1 MKSSRI
7 FAAAVALSMAG
18 AWTAQARTW
27 TLDDCI
33 SYAIE
38 HNLTVQGRELEL
50 KTGQLEITEARNSF
64 LPNVSASASQS
75 FNFGRGLTSQ
85 NTYADRNTSSF
96 QWGLSANVPLFQG
109 LQDVRRLK
117 YAKVNLRTLLYQ
129 HEAAKDDV
137 TLNIISAYLQVL
149 YSQEVLATA
158 HAQVELSDYEVGRQ
172 EALAEAGKIPEVDL
186 LAARSQLEQDRLSVI
201 NAQNDLT
208 NSLLDLAQLMRLESI
223 DDFEVVPLQSA
234 DPAIPAAAEVYDAA
248 MSRNNS
254 ILAARNGL
262 KAADAYISV
271 ARAGYIP
278 RLSFNAGIGSSYYKL
293 NGMDNPSFGSQ
304 MRHNYS
310 TYFGFSLSIP
320 LFDGFSTR
328 NSVRRAKVQ
337 RLNASLQLDQA
348 STELYRTIQRAYYNA
363 TGARD
368 KYVTSLTT
376 EEATRV
382 AFEAMQEKYNIG
394 RATPNEFEQ
403 SKTNLLKNT
412 LSRISAHYEYL
423 LRHRILLF
431 YQGDINR

>member
-1 MKSSRI
+1 M
-7 FAAAVALSMAG
+7 
-18 AWTAQARTW
+18 QARTW
-27 TLDDCI
+27 TLDECI
-33 SYAIE
+33 AYAIE
-38 HNLTVQGRELEL
+38 HNLTVKGRELEM
-50 KTGQLEITEARNSF
+50 KSGELEITESKNAF

-75 FNFGRGLTSQ
+75 FNFGRGLNSQ
-85 NTYADRNTSSF
+85 NTYENRNTSSF
-96 QWGLSANVPLFQG
+96 QWGLSANMPLFQG

-117 YAKVNLRTLLYQ
+117 YSQINLRTLLYQ

-158 HAQVELSDYEVGRQ
+158 EAQVELSDYEVGRQ
-172 EALAEAGKIPEVDL
+172 EALAESGKIPEVDL

-201 NAQNDLT
+201 NAKNDLT
-208 NSLLDLAQLMRLESI
+208 NSFLDLAQLMRLESI
-223 DDFEVVPLQSA
+223 DDFDVVPLDST
-234 DPAIPAAAEVYDAA
+234 DPAIPSAADVYDAA

-254 ILAARNGL
+254 ILASRNGV

-278 RLSFNAGIGSSYYKL
+278 RLSLNAGIGSSYYRL
-293 NGMDNPSFGSQ
+293 SGMSNPTFGAQ
-304 MRHNYS
+304 MRNNYS

-320 LFDGFSTR
+320 IFDAFNTR
-328 NSVRRAKVQ
+328 NSIRRAKVQ
-337 RLNASLQLDQA
+337 RLNAVLQLDQA